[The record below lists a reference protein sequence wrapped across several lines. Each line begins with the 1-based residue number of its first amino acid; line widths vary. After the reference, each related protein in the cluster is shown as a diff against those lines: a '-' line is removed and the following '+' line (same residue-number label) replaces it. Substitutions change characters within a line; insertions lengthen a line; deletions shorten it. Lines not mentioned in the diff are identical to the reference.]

1 MHITDPQR
9 LPDIETGLHL
19 VRWKVP
25 GFEWM
30 RREHL
35 LDPKRRFG
43 LVDGLVLHRSDHS
56 QRHDRVVAELARRL
70 AEADVNEQLEVTI
83 DRELRFETLDAV
95 VTPDIVVSRGLEVP
109 SLIVEVSDHAPRLD
123 SMEKARL
130 YGRAGIEQY
139 WHIDLAWT
147 MLDVHSHPHTDGYGM
162 RAGGPPR
169 EACPTFFAPLPELCL
184 VELLE
189 ASNVAPRS
197 DRSGPAEPTSRQDTA
212 PVARLS
218 QR

>member
-1 MHITDPQR
+1 MHLADPER
-9 LPDIETGLHL
+9 LPDLETGLHL

-35 LDPKRRFG
+35 LDPKRRFE

-70 AEADVNEQLEVTI
+70 AEAAVNEQLEVAV
-83 DRELRFETLDAV
+83 DRELRFERLDAV
-95 VTPDIVVSRGLEVP
+95 VTPDIVVSRGVEVP

-123 SMEKARL
+123 GMEKARL
-130 YGRAGIEQY
+130 YARAGVEQY

-147 MLDVHSHPHTDGYGM
+147 MLDVHRHPHEEGYGM

-169 EACPTFFAPLPELCL
+169 EVCPTFFAPLPELCL
-184 VELLE
+184 VDLLE
-189 ASNVAPRS
+189 ASNRA
-197 DRSGPAEPTSRQDTA
+197 A
-212 PVARLS
+212 
-218 QR
+218 